1 MSRDDSGPTTGAD
14 GDLPGG
20 ERLQKVMAAA
30 GVASRRVSEDLIAAG
45 RVLVNGRVVTEPGR
59 RIDPEAD
66 EVVVDGTVVQLDA
79 TRRYV
84 MLNKPVGIVSSLSD
98 EHGRPDLRQFT
109 EEYEERLFNV
119 GRLDAETSGLLLLT
133 NDGRIAHVLAHP
145 SFGVTK
151 TYVAKVRGQVTR
163 EVLAQLSSGIELDD
177 GPIAADKARLVGGG
191 AGLSRSGDSSL
202 VEITLHSGRNRIVRR
217 MMEAVGHPVID
228 LVRRQFG
235 PLHLGTLKVGHMR
248 ALTRDELGAVLTLAR
263 DPHDAERPADADDR
277 TGVDEADVVDVEV
290 DAEKDYYDEDDAEF
304 DPDTDAR
311 DERRRGRTPAG
322 GAGRPGG
329 SGPDRATRDG
339 APLTRRAEVRRQQA
353 GRREQRDERGARP
366 ARDERGGYQGRDDR
380 GAPSRGGYQGRD
392 DRSGDRGGY
401 QGRDDRGGRPA
412 RDERGGYQGRD
423 DRGGAS
429 RGGYQGRDDRSG
441 DRGGYQGRDDRGA
454 RPARDE
460 RGGYQG
466 RDDRGSRPERGGR
479 PDRGG
484 FVSRDDRGGRPD
496 RGGYVS
502 RDDRGGAPRGG
513 DRPLSPGEE
522 RAAGYPNR
530 DANRD
535 PRTGRPSGVRAGG
548 PGRGGR
554 EDRTRDDR
562 SGDRGGYQ
570 GRDDRGGASRGGY
583 QGRDDRSGD
592 RGGYQGRDDR
602 GGASRGGYQGRDDR
616 GGPSRGGYQGRDDR
630 SSDRGGYQGRDDRGG
645 PSRGGYQGRD
655 DRGGPSRGGY
665 QGRDDRGG
673 RDDRR
678 DDRGGDR
685 PYRGRPD
692 SGPRSPR
699 GGGRS

>member
-1 MSRDDSGPTTGAD
+1 MSRDDSDPTAGTTGAE

-84 MLNKPVGIVSSLSD
+84 MLNKPVGSVSSLSD

-329 SGPDRATRDG
+329 SGPDRAPRDG

-353 GRREQRDERGARP
+353 GRRDG
-366 ARDERGGYQGRDDR
+366 
-380 GAPSRGGYQGRD
+380 
-392 DRSGDRGGY
+392 
-401 QGRDDRGGRPA
+401 
-412 RDERGGYQGRD
+412 
-423 DRGGAS
+423 
-429 RGGYQGRDDRSG
+429 
-441 DRGGYQGRDDRGA
+441 
-454 RPARDE
+454 
-460 RGGYQG
+460 
-466 RDDRGSRPERGGR
+466 
-479 PDRGG
+479 
-484 FVSRDDRGGRPD
+484 
-496 RGGYVS
+496 
-502 RDDRGGAPRGG
+502 
-513 DRPLSPGEE
+513 
-522 RAAGYPNR
+522 
-530 DANRD
+530 
-535 PRTGRPSGVRAGG
+535 
-548 PGRGGR
+548 
-554 EDRTRDDR
+554 TRDDR
-562 SGDRGGYQ
+562 APR
-570 GRDDRGGASRGGY
+570 RDDDRRPP
-583 QGRDDRSGD
+583 RDDD
-592 RGGYQGRDDR
+592 R
-602 GGASRGGYQGRDDR
+602 RGGYQGRDDR
-616 GGPSRGGYQGRDDR
+616 GGPARGGYQGRDDR
-630 SSDRGGYQGRDDRGG
+630 APRRDDDRRPPRDDRGGPARGGYQGRDDRGG
-645 PSRGGYQGRD
+645 PARGGYQGRD
-655 DRGGPSRGGY
+655 DRGGPARGGY
-665 QGRDDRGG
+665 QGRDDRAPRRDDDRRPPRDDRGGPARGGYQGRDDRAPRRDDDRRPPRDDRGGPARGGYQG

-678 DDRGGDR
+678 PPRDDDRRPPRDDRGEPRGGGRGPRGGDR
-685 PYRGRPD
+685 P
-692 SGPRSPR
+692 
-699 GGGRS
+699 